1 MSDQR
6 GPMNHLN
13 IIEQR
18 ANAATE
24 GPWEMYRPHHASGFH
39 SITGGTGGTDNLA
52 DDVSEANAEF
62 IAHARDD
69 VPKLVAALK
78 AVLAMHSEEHQHYSP
93 FVGSTVVTCFAC
105 GEPTPCPT
113 VRTITKA
120 LEVEL

>member
-6 GPMNHLN
+6 GPMDHLN

-78 AVLAMHSEEHQHYSP
+78 AVLAIWPE
-93 FVGSTVVTCFAC
+93 AD
-105 GEPTPCPT
+105 PCDCCVHVDCEV
-113 VRTITKA
+113 VRTITEA
-120 LEVEL
+120 LGVES